1 MKKSILPILVLL
13 SLTFYSCSDEDAV
26 VEGITLDRGSVTF
39 TLDGESKN
47 FTLLNSFT
55 IDDTDSTVLL
65 AFGDS
70 DAETLSFFFDF
81 ASCSF
86 KSLFTGC
93 WPSELGDEAIG
104 TYSVDELS
112 YGAISGLVGSI
123 ELNISSYEND
133 VMSGTFSMTGIKT
146 SEDAAAR
153 DSVIVTNGIFENIPT
168 LGL

>member
-1 MKKSILPILVLL
+1 MKKLILPILVLL

-55 IDDTDSTVLL
+55 IDDTDTTVLL

-70 DAETLSFFFDF
+70 DAETLGFVFDLPTSF
-81 ASCSF
+81 
-86 KSLFTGC
+86 
-93 WPSELGDEAIG
+93 PSELGDETIG
-104 TYSVDELS
+104 TYSVDDLS

-146 SEDAAAR
+146 SEDIAGR
-153 DSVIVTNGIFENIPT
+153 DSVIVTNGIFTNIPT
-168 LGL
+168 SGL

>member
-1 MKKSILPILVLL
+1 MKKLILPILVLL

-26 VEGITLDRGSVTF
+26 VDGITLDRGSVTF

-55 IDDTDSTVLL
+55 IDDTDTTVLL

-70 DAETLSFFFDF
+70 DSETLGFVFDLPTSF
-81 ASCSF
+81 
-86 KSLFTGC
+86 
-93 WPSELGDEAIG
+93 PSELGDEAIG
-104 TYSVDELS
+104 TYSVDDLS

-133 VMSGTFSMTGIKT
+133 VMSGTFSMIGIKT
-146 SEDAAAR
+146 SEDIAGR
-153 DSVIVTNGIFENIPT
+153 DSVIVTNGIFTNIPT
-168 LGL
+168 SGL

>member
-1 MKKSILPILVLL
+1 MKKLILPILVLL

-26 VEGITLDRGSVTF
+26 VDGITLDRGSVTF

-55 IDDTDSTVLL
+55 IDDKDTTVLL

-70 DAETLSFFFDF
+70 DSETLGFVFDLPTSF
-81 ASCSF
+81 
-86 KSLFTGC
+86 
-93 WPSELGDEAIG
+93 PSELGDEAIG
-104 TYSVDELS
+104 TYSVDDLS

-133 VMSGTFSMTGIKT
+133 VMSGTFSMIGIKT
-146 SEDAAAR
+146 SEDIAGR
-153 DSVIVTNGIFENIPT
+153 DSVIVTNGIFTNIPT
-168 LGL
+168 SGL

>member
-1 MKKSILPILVLL
+1 MKKLILSILVLL
-13 SLTFYSCSDEDAV
+13 SLAFYSCSDEDAV
-26 VEGITLDRGSVTF
+26 VDGITLDRGSVTF

-55 IDDTDSTVLL
+55 IDDTDTTVLL
-65 AFGDS
+65 VFGDS
-70 DAETLSFFFDF
+70 DAETLGFVFDLPASF
-81 ASCSF
+81 
-86 KSLFTGC
+86 
-93 WPSELGDEAIG
+93 PSELGDEAIG

-146 SEDAAAR
+146 SEDIAGR
-153 DSVIVTNGIFENIPT
+153 DSVIVTNGIFTNIPT
-168 LGL
+168 SGL

>member
-1 MKKSILPILVLL
+1 MKKLILPILVLL

-26 VEGITLDRGSVTF
+26 VDGITLDRGSVTF

-55 IDDTDSTVLL
+55 IDDKDTTVLL

-70 DAETLSFFFDF
+70 DAETLGFVFDLPTSF
-81 ASCSF
+81 
-86 KSLFTGC
+86 
-93 WPSELGDEAIG
+93 PSELGDEAIG
-104 TYSVDELS
+104 TYSVDDLS

-146 SEDAAAR
+146 SEDIAGR
-153 DSVIVTNGIFENIPT
+153 DSVIVTNGIFTNIPT
-168 LGL
+168 SGL

>member
-1 MKKSILPILVLL
+1 MKKLILSILVLL
-13 SLTFYSCSDEDAV
+13 SLTFYSCSDDEV
-26 VEGITLDRGSVTF
+26 VPDRGTVSF
-39 TLDGESKN
+39 TIDGESKN

-55 IDDTDSTVLL
+55 IDDTDSIVLL

-70 DAETLSFFFDF
+70 DTEILGFIFDLPTSF
-81 ASCSF
+81 
-86 KSLFTGC
+86 
-93 WPSELGDEAIG
+93 PSELGDEAIG

-112 YGAISGLVGSI
+112 YVAISGLVGSI
-123 ELNISSYEND
+123 ELNISSYENN
-133 VMSGTFSMTGIKT
+133 VMSGTFSMIGTQT

>member
-1 MKKSILPILVLL
+1 MKKLILPILALL
-13 SLTFYSCSDEDAV
+13 FLTFYSCSDGDAIV
-26 VEGITLDRGSVTF
+26 DGIILDRGSVTF

-55 IDDTDSTVLL
+55 IDDTDTTVLL

-70 DAETLSFFFDF
+70 DAETLGIVFDLPTSF
-81 ASCSF
+81 
-86 KSLFTGC
+86 
-93 WPSELGDEAIG
+93 PSELGDEAIG

-146 SEDAAAR
+146 SEDIAGR
-153 DSVIVTNGIFENIPT
+153 DSVIVTNGIFTNIPT
-168 LGL
+168 SGL

>member
-1 MKKSILPILVLL
+1 MKKLILPILALL
-13 SLTFYSCSDEDAV
+13 FLTFYSCSDDDAIV
-26 VEGITLDRGSVTF
+26 DVIILDRGSVTF

-55 IDDTDSTVLL
+55 IDDTDTTVLL

-70 DAETLSFFFDF
+70 DAETLGIVFDLPTSF
-81 ASCSF
+81 
-86 KSLFTGC
+86 
-93 WPSELGDEAIG
+93 PSELGDEAIG

-146 SEDAAAR
+146 SEDIAGR
-153 DSVIVTNGIFENIPT
+153 DSVIVTNGIFTNIPT
-168 LGL
+168 SGL

>member
-70 DAETLSFFFDF
+70 DTETLGFVFDLPTSF
-81 ASCSF
+81 
-86 KSLFTGC
+86 
-93 WPSELGDEAIG
+93 PSELGDEAIG

-112 YGAISGLVGSI
+112 YGAISGLVGFM

-146 SEDAAAR
+146 SEDIAGR
-153 DSVIVTNGIFENIPT
+153 DSVIATNGIFTNIPT
-168 LGL
+168 SGL

>member
-1 MKKSILPILVLL
+1 MKKLILPILVLL

-26 VEGITLDRGSVTF
+26 VDGITLDRGSVTF

-55 IDDTDSTVLL
+55 IDDTDTTVLL

-70 DAETLSFFFDF
+70 DAETLGFVFDLPTSF
-81 ASCSF
+81 
-86 KSLFTGC
+86 
-93 WPSELGDEAIG
+93 PSELGDEAIG
-104 TYSVDELS
+104 TYSVDDLS

-133 VMSGTFSMTGIKT
+133 VMSGTFSMIGIKT
-146 SEDAAAR
+146 SEDIAGR
-153 DSVIVTNGIFENIPT
+153 DSVIVTNGIFTNIPT
-168 LGL
+168 SGL

>member
-1 MKKSILPILVLL
+1 MKKLILPLL
-13 SLTFYSCSDEDAV
+13 ALLFLTFYSCSDGDAIV
-26 VEGITLDRGSVTF
+26 DGIILDRGSVTF

-55 IDDTDSTVLL
+55 IDDTDTTVLL

-70 DAETLSFFFDF
+70 DAETLGIVFDLPTSF
-81 ASCSF
+81 
-86 KSLFTGC
+86 
-93 WPSELGDEAIG
+93 PSELGDEAIG

-146 SEDAAAR
+146 SEDIAGR
-153 DSVIVTNGIFENIPT
+153 DSVIVTNGIFTNIPT
-168 LGL
+168 SGL

>member
-1 MKKSILPILVLL
+1 MHPPVLPICWQLIPLANLCASFFALCLL
-13 SLTFYSCSDEDAV
+13 FCPFALEDC
-26 VEGITLDRGSVTF
+26 
-39 TLDGESKN
+39 
-47 FTLLNSFT
+47 
-55 IDDTDSTVLL
+55 

-70 DAETLSFFFDF
+70 DTETLGFVFDLPTSF
-81 ASCSF
+81 
-86 KSLFTGC
+86 
-93 WPSELGDEAIG
+93 PSELGDEAIG

-112 YGAISGLVGSI
+112 YGAISGLVGFM

>member
-1 MKKSILPILVLL
+1 MKKLILPILVLL

-26 VEGITLDRGSVTF
+26 VDGITLDRGSVTF

-55 IDDTDSTVLL
+55 IDDTDTTVLL

-70 DAETLSFFFDF
+70 DAETLGIVFDLPTSF
-81 ASCSF
+81 
-86 KSLFTGC
+86 
-93 WPSELGDEAIG
+93 PSELGDEAIG
-104 TYSVDELS
+104 TYSVDDLS

-146 SEDAAAR
+146 SEDIAGR
-153 DSVIVTNGIFENIPT
+153 DSVIVTNGIFTNIPT
-168 LGL
+168 SGL

>member
-1 MKKSILPILVLL
+1 MKKLILPILVLL

-26 VEGITLDRGSVTF
+26 VDGITLDRGSVTF

-55 IDDTDSTVLL
+55 IDDTDTTVLL

-70 DAETLSFFFDF
+70 DSETLGFVFDLPTSF
-81 ASCSF
+81 
-86 KSLFTGC
+86 
-93 WPSELGDEAIG
+93 PSELGDEAIG
-104 TYSVDELS
+104 TYSVDDLS

-133 VMSGTFSMTGIKT
+133 VMSGTFSMIGIKT
-146 SEDAAAR
+146 SEDIAGR
-153 DSVIVTNGIFENIPT
+153 DSVSVTNGIFTNIPT
-168 LGL
+168 SGL

>member
-1 MKKSILPILVLL
+1 MKKLILPILALL
-13 SLTFYSCSDEDAV
+13 FLTFYSCSDDDAIV
-26 VEGITLDRGSVTF
+26 DGIILDRGSVTF

-55 IDDTDSTVLL
+55 IDDTDTTVLL

-70 DAETLSFFFDF
+70 DAETLGIVFDLPTSF
-81 ASCSF
+81 
-86 KSLFTGC
+86 
-93 WPSELGDEAIG
+93 PSELGDEAIG

>member
-1 MKKSILPILVLL
+1 MLL
-13 SLTFYSCSDEDAV
+13 FLTFFSCSDEDSV
-26 VEGITLDRGSVTF
+26 VGGITLDRGSVTF

-55 IDDTDSTVLL
+55 IDDTDTTVLL

-70 DAETLSFFFDF
+70 DAETLGFVFDLPASF
-81 ASCSF
+81 
-86 KSLFTGC
+86 
-93 WPSELGDEAIG
+93 PSELGDEAIG
-104 TYSVDELS
+104 TYSVDDLS

-146 SEDAAAR
+146 SEDIAGR
-153 DSVIVTNGIFENIPT
+153 DSVMVTNGIFTNIPT
-168 LGL
+168 SGL

>member
-1 MKKSILPILVLL
+1 MCCRIALYNAIAYFCLLLWILLL
-13 SLTFYSCSDEDAV
+13 INST
-26 VEGITLDRGSVTF
+26 
-39 TLDGESKN
+39 N
-47 FTLLNSFT
+47 FRFGLLLISNAFT

-70 DAETLSFFFDF
+70 DTETLGFVFDLPTSF
-81 ASCSF
+81 
-86 KSLFTGC
+86 
-93 WPSELGDEAIG
+93 PSELGDEAIG

>member
-1 MKKSILPILVLL
+1 MKNFILPLLALL
-13 SLTFYSCSDEDAV
+13 SLTFYSCSDDDAAMD
-26 VEGITLDRGSVTF
+26 GISLDRGSVTF

-47 FTLLNSFT
+47 FTLLNAFT

-70 DAETLSFFFDF
+70 DTEILGFVFDLPTSF
-81 ASCSF
+81 
-86 KSLFTGC
+86 
-93 WPSELGDEAIG
+93 PSELGDEAIG

-112 YGAISGLVGSI
+112 YGAISGLLGSI

-168 LGL
+168 SDL

>member
-13 SLTFYSCSDEDAV
+13 SLTFYSCTDEGAV

-70 DAETLSFFFDF
+70 DTETLGFVFDLPTSF
-81 ASCSF
+81 
-86 KSLFTGC
+86 
-93 WPSELGDEAIG
+93 PSELGDEAIG

-112 YGAISGLVGSI
+112 YGAISGLVGFM

-153 DSVIVTNGIFENIPT
+153 DSVIATNGIFTNIPT
-168 LGL
+168 SGF